1 MKIKI
6 SALLIAVALMTTVFL
21 TSCAEI
27 DDGNYDNGLEN
38 NNPAVTQPT
47 DDDNLVS
54 TTQPTS
60 EHPTEST
67 TSATESTTG
76 SVPNVSDVVEN
87 VYVTGQWDYSILSTE
102 GDGFGHGSHYDDAN
116 RPSGARRFNR
126 DYSQYNATA
135 MEQTDEKVITLTF
148 DEGYEE
154 GFTPAILD
162 TLKEKGV
169 TATFFITGDYARRQP
184 ELVQR
189 MIDEGHRIGNHS
201 WSHYS
206 MPEITVEEM
215 NSEIMTLHEYV
226 ITNFGVQMTEF
237 RPPKGEYSELS
248 LAVTGDCGYKT
259 TLWSFA
265 YADWD
270 PDDQPEQSSS
280 LQKMIDRLHPGAI
293 YLLHAVS
300 ETNTAV
306 LGDFI
311 DSARAA
317 GYTFK

>member
-1 MKIKI
+1 MKKRY
-6 SALLIAVALMTTVFL
+6 SALLIAAALTTVLL

-27 DDGNYDNGLEN
+27 DDGYYDLGNPVE
-38 NNPAVTQPT
+38 NPAVTQPT

-54 TTQPTS
+54 TTPETTTQPDITTEATTTTMPIVS
-60 EHPTEST
+60 EIM
-67 TSATESTTG
+67 
-76 SVPNVSDVVEN
+76 EN
-87 VYVTGQWDYSILSTE
+87 VYVTGQYDYTALSTE

-116 RPSGARRFNR
+116 RPSGARRFNEG
-126 DYSQYNATA
+126 YGKFNATA
-135 MEQTDEKVITLTF
+135 MEATEEKVITLTF

-154 GFTPAILD
+154 GYTPAILD

-184 ELVQR
+184 ELVKR
-189 MIDEGHRIGNHS
+189 MIDEGHRVGNHS

-206 MPEITVEEM
+206 MPEISVDEM
-215 NSEIMTLHEYV
+215 KKEIMDLHEYV
-226 ITNFGVQMTEF
+226 ITNFGIQMTEF

-248 LAVTGDCGYKT
+248 LAVTGDCGYKSV
-259 TLWSFA
+259 LWSFA

-270 PDDQPEQSSS
+270 PDDQPEKEAS

-311 DSARAA
+311 DSAREA
-317 GYTFK
+317 GYVFK

>member
-1 MKIKI
+1 MKKRL
-6 SALLIAVALMTTVFL
+6 SALLIAAALTTVLL

-27 DDGNYDNGLEN
+27 DDGYYDLGSPVE
-38 NNPAVTQPT
+38 NPAVTQPT

-54 TTQPTS
+54 TTPEATLPP
-60 EHPTEST
+60 ETTVTTTEAT
-67 TSATESTTG
+67 TSSLE
-76 SVPNVSDVVEN
+76 VSEIMEN
-87 VYVTGQWDYSILSTE
+87 VYVTGQYDYATLSTE

-116 RPSGARRFNR
+116 RPSGARRFNEG
-126 DYSQYNATA
+126 YSKFNATA
-135 MEQTDEKVITLTF
+135 MDNTEEKIITLTF

-169 TATFFITGDYARRQP
+169 KATFFITGDYARRQP

-206 MPEITVEEM
+206 MPEISVDEM
-215 NSEIMTLHEYV
+215 KNEIMELHEYV
-226 ITNFGVQMTEF
+226 LTNFGVQMTQF

-248 LAVTGDCGYKT
+248 LAVTGDCGYKSV
-259 TLWSFA
+259 LWSFA

-270 PDDQPEQSSS
+270 PDNQPEREAS
-280 LQKMIDRLHPGAI
+280 LQKMKDRLHPGAI

-300 ETNTAV
+300 ETNTSV

-311 DSARAA
+311 DYVHEA
-317 GYTFK
+317 GYVFK